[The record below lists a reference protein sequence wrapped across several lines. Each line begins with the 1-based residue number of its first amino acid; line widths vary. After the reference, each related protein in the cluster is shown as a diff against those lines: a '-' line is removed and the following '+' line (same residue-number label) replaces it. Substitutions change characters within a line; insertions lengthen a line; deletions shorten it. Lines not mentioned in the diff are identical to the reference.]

1 MLKMSPL
8 QHSQVG
14 VLWSFPSL
22 MTEGLRDDKFVGTGE
37 KLWKDA
43 LCRAGEGGL
52 GTNAVNMPKVP
63 RRLQSFQGFLARPA
77 RNPSMWQT
85 SPFPT
90 QCAGGTNYCFIS
102 KQIAGG

>member
-1 MLKMSPL
+1 M
-8 QHSQVG
+8 V
-14 VLWSFPSL
+14 FSL
-22 MTEGLRDDKFVGTGE
+22 LVTEGLRADKFVGAGE
-37 KLWKDA
+37 KPSKDA
-43 LCRAGEGGL
+43 LCRAGAGGL
-52 GTNAVNMPKVP
+52 GTNAANMPTVP

-90 QCAGGTNYCFIS
+90 QYAGGTNYCFIS